1 MSKSN
6 QEIIVEFIAA
16 WSNLNPQELASYFTE
31 DGTYHN
37 MPIDPISGRD
47 NVEKFITGFIAQW
60 TSTQWDI
67 ISIISSGNTV
77 IAERLDKTQIDG
89 KPVSLPC
96 TGVFEMEDGKIKI
109 WRDYFDMQTYVNALQ
124 A

>member
-1 MSKSN
+1 MPKSN
-6 QEIIVEFIAA
+6 QEIIEEFISA

-47 NVEKFITGFIAQW
+47 NVEKFIAGFIAQW

-67 ISIISSGNTV
+67 ISIVSSGNTV
-77 IAERLDKTQIDG
+77 VAERLDKIQIEG
-89 KPVSLPC
+89 KPVNLPC

-124 A
+124 